1 MNNTI
6 CKTWGNS
13 DKSKNP
19 LTGKKISKTSLI
31 YKNLDNSCKLVSA
44 DEYLQ
49 KMANKKDKDI
59 NKFYEILVKSSI

>member
-44 DEYLQ
+44 DE
-49 KMANKKDKDI
+49 
-59 NKFYEILVKSSI
+59 

>member
-49 KMANKKDKDI
+49 KMANFNVWNIFKMFI
-59 NKFYEILVKSSI
+59 